1 MKNICKKRKKYNS
14 VMILRTKIFTIWILT
29 LILPLLVVMGYSYV
43 LPGNSFITEGLGRLD
58 QQVWQI
64 DGFNLF
70 NQTSKY
76 FNNIILENP
85 DDVLDVESYRDDMES
100 GIMKSDHFLV
110 LIKKDDDL
118 ILLNRS
124 NFKK

>member
-1 MKNICKKRKKYNS
+1 
-14 VMILRTKIFTIWILT
+14 
-29 LILPLLVVMGYSYV
+29 MGYSYV